1 MSSFNKIAGYEKEK
15 AELATLVEI
24 FNHRK
29 RYLAKG
35 ATLPKGII
43 FYGEAGTG
51 KTLFAEVLSK
61 ECALNHVKINL
72 SESASENNICK
83 QIRKA
88 FAKGSKAKVPTMIF
102 FDELDK
108 VLPNEDEEY
117 YTDRSKSILTQLLT
131 LIDGMDTVNN
141 IVFVAT
147 CNNYHSLPQSIT
159 RPGRFDK
166 KIGLGLPN
174 QTSRVAI
181 LTMYIENSPAEF
193 AMNPESIAKLC
204 TGFSC
209 AALKTLVNECL
220 LRSDENNFV
229 SEELIREKIIEIKE
243 EDIPTDKPDES
254 YTLDATRNIGS
265 FVVSHTYS
273 NSSYILNTESETVCN
288 SFLDGII
295 SGCRCDDDDDDDFY
309 NDNDEFETDD
319 KPFIET
325 FAPGYCK
332 NDYVRAITSLLGGYV
347 AEELIFN
354 KTYDNLAVN
363 VKIIDRLLLKMSE
376 CGMLGLDLI
385 VQDYRYTD
393 IPYSESILEKLYQVF
408 NDIISICY
416 NKAKTIVE
424 KNLSLISKLVP
435 ILIRRKTIEKSEC
448 EQIIAELGG
457 IRT

>member
-1 MSSFNKIAGYEKEK
+1 
-15 AELATLVEI
+15 
-24 FNHRK
+24 
-29 RYLAKG
+29 
-35 ATLPKGII
+35 
-43 FYGEAGTG
+43 
-51 KTLFAEVLSK
+51 
-61 ECALNHVKINL
+61 
-72 SESASENNICK
+72 
-83 QIRKA
+83 
-88 FAKGSKAKVPTMIF
+88 
-102 FDELDK
+102 
-108 VLPNEDEEY
+108 
-117 YTDRSKSILTQLLT
+117 
-131 LIDGMDTVNN
+131 MDTANN

-147 CNNYHSLPQSIT
+147 CNSYYSLPPSLT
-159 RPGRFDK
+159 RAGRFDK
-166 KIGLGLPN
+166 KIALGLP
-174 QTSRVAI
+174 TLSSRTAI
-181 LTMYIENSPAEF
+181 LSMFIENSPAEF
-193 AMNPESIAKLC
+193 AMNAESIAKLC

-229 SEELIREKIIEIKE
+229 SEELIREKILEIKE

-265 FVVSHTYS
+265 FIVSHTYG
-273 NSSYILNTESETVCN
+273 NSEYLLNTDSATVCN
-288 SFLDGII
+288 SFLDGVI
-295 SGCRCDDDDDDDFY
+295 SDCDEDDDDDYYDDDDDD
-309 NDNDEFETDD
+309 EIEEDD
-319 KPFIET
+319 TPKFQT

-332 NDYVRAITSLLGGYV
+332 NDYIAAITSLLGGYV

-408 NDIISICY
+408 NDIISVCY